1 MMESVVYLFFK
12 GESGILFFPWTPIYG
27 LGVVIVIFCYN
38 LFKDKIKNKWVKYFL
53 VFLTGF
59 ILLSILELIGG
70 ILIEKIFGYVFWNYD
85 DLTFNFGH
93 YIALEISLV
102 WGFASMIIVKIIPLT
117 DKIVKKIPR
126 SISWLFIILMICDVA
141 MTVFT
146 K

>member
-1 MMESVVYLFFK
+1 MESVVYLFFK

-27 LGVVIVIFCYN
+27 LGVVIVVFCYH
-38 LFKDKIKNKWVKYFL
+38 LFKDKVKNKWLKYFF

-70 ILIEKIFGYVFWNYD
+70 ILIEKMFGYVFWSYD
-85 DLTFNFGH
+85 DLKFNIGH
-93 YIALEISLV
+93 YIALEISLI
-102 WGFASMIIVKIIPLT
+102 WGIASMIVVKLLPFT

-126 SISWLFIILMICDVA
+126 SISWLFIILMLCDVA